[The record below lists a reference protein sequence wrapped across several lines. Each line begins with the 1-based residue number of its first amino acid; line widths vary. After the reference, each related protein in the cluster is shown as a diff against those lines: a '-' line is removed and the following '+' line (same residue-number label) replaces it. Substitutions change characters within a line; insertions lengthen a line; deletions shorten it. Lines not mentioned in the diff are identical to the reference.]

1 MHLRKRSYTG
11 DWLIFRPCV
20 PSHAARPNRPKN
32 VPVPFA
38 APEENVTRS
47 VTSTA
52 CRRGFSLLE
61 LGVAMAVLGLALV
74 GMFPL
79 VIMYSRGL
87 TKLEQSSPMQNVQG
101 SSATWYLIPSSDA
114 WARKLGAA
122 AQLTSD
128 QNKLLNYVSPSV
140 PPPLTVRNDSPTADS
155 DGDGIMDYS
164 DPGWTYGNT
173 SSAYNGD
180 YHYTNALSSHSQGGQ
195 LAVWSF
201 YISTPGWYAIQATW
215 PSPQGLQLT
224 TVQYQISLGGTPISG
239 SPFNI
244 DQTNTSAG
252 IPDETG
258 LSLVWC
264 KLTPG
269 LVHLTTSGLLQVQ
282 LSNVQPN
289 SNTPHCSVI
298 ADAVRLVQNDVQ
310 VVSLDR
316 SLNSQNL
323 TVHVSITPR
332 ICQ

>member
-1 MHLRKRSYTG
+1 MHLHKRSYTG

-128 QNKLLNYVSPSV
+128 ATKLGNYAS
-140 PPPLTVRNDSPTADS
+140 PLTIPPSTAIRNDSPTTDS

-164 DPGWTYGNT
+164 DPGWSCGSTP
-173 SSAYNGD
+173 SAYNQD
-180 YHYTNALSSHSQGGQ
+180 YHYTNALPSWSRHGGF
-195 LAVWSF
+195 AVWSF
-201 YISTPGWYAIQATW
+201 QISTAGWYAIQTTW
-215 PSPQGLQLT
+215 PSPTGLHLT
-224 TVQYQISLGGTPISG
+224 TVQYQITLAGTPITG

-269 LVHLTTSGLLQVQ
+269 LVYLTPGLLQVQ

-289 SNTPHCSVI
+289 SNANSRSVI

-310 VVSLDR
+310 MVSLDR